1 VKGSLFVDYTRMI
14 RYRPGVEWSRHLG
27 EQDLELV
34 SQTIDLDAWYPM
46 EVFERLGLAI
56 LAEVAGG
63 DIRMARMW
71 GRLSVDTPGELPDLL
86 LVPGNPRETLM
97 RCTVYRSA
105 FFDFEA
111 ISMPLLIDGKAHVTV
126 DYGMGALA
134 EEAAAH
140 QTMGV
145 FERLLE
151 VSGGRTVRAEFLSRR
166 WAGDPTT
173 SIQLEWRTS

>member
-1 VKGSLFVDYTRMI
+1 MPALGAAPETVVELDDRRSA
-14 RYRPGVEWSRHLG
+14 PGGRS
-27 EQDLELV
+27 
-34 SQTIDLDAWYPM
+34 
-46 EVFERLGLAI
+46 GLAI

-63 DIRMARMW
+63 DIRMVRMW

-111 ISMPLLIDGKAHVTV
+111 VSIPLLIDGKAHVAI
-126 DYGMGALA
+126 DYGMGDVA
-134 EEAAAH
+134 EEAAAN

-151 VSGGRTVRAEFLSRR
+151 VSGGRTVKARFLSRR

-173 SIQLEWRTS
+173 SIQLQWRVAG